1 MLLTFVENKNNTWY
15 KKIEIEFDD
24 NSGIEEF
31 RFDDIIKDDKIEKLK
46 YYYDLSSTSDIN
58 KIIKLYGFDF
68 DKYDSATK
76 KIYLKQNPNFNDE
89 NLLKEYI
96 YLLMKYFKYKLPEDK
111 SIIVIDT
118 IFNIEDLDMDK
129 FETIKEMSK
138 DYDSIKITEYPNDEK
153 INFNPYMSNNHD
165 NKYIFD
171 LSILNE
177 VLLIDESKNKL
188 YVLKCPIG
196 LEYKLIGIENYNN
209 VIFLKYGD
217 LIDYKK
223 DNIEL
228 DITKIEDSNISP
240 TNGYIFSNIF
250 IKVKSIDEDILNK
263 YNKQMKTLFEMDI
276 ICGVYDL

>member
-1 MLLTFVENKNNTWY
+1 MLLTFVENRDKVWY

-31 RFDDIIKDDKIEKLK
+31 RFDDIIKDDKIENLQ

-89 NLLKEYI
+89 NLLKEYDYFI
-96 YLLMKYFKYKLPEDK
+96 MKYFKYKLPKDK
-111 SIIVIDT
+111 SIIAIDT
-118 IFNIEDLDMDK
+118 IFNIEDLDIDK

-138 DYDSIKITEYPNDEK
+138 DYDSIKITEYQNDEK
-153 INFNPYMSNNHD
+153 SNFNPYLSNKHD

-209 VIFLKYGD
+209 VIFLKYDD

-250 IKVKSIDEDILNK
+250 IKTKSIDEDILNK